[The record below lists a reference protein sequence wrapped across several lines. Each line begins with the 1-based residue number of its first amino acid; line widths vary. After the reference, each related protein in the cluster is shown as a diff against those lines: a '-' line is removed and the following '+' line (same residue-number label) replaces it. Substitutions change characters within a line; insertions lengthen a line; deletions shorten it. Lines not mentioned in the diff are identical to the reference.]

1 MHIIHCTIISNN
13 WNIFYKCSTGYNYFA
28 GVIVITLVAA
38 VIALAV
44 TLGVEMGKD
53 TNQMGPGTGE
63 QTGDDVCLT
72 DGCIQLSAQI
82 AASMNQSVDPCED
95 FYEFSCGN
103 WIRNNVIDPGKNL
116 WCHQES
122 ICMHAHSFKICI
134 ENKAHVC
141 ISDSLFLIII
151 TVNLEIFIVKIFS

>member
-13 WNIFYKCSTGYNYFA
+13 WNIFYKRSTGYNYFA

-103 WIRNNVIDPGKNL
+103 WIRNNAIDPGMFMIILTNGKVHCRVNY
-116 WCHQES
+116 
-122 ICMHAHSFKICI
+122 
-134 ENKAHVC
+134 
-141 ISDSLFLIII
+141 ISELIHGLIHLCGRV
-151 TVNLEIFIVKIFS
+151 TDDFTH